1 MPVFDFHTHTTISDG
16 HADALEMAR
25 RCQKNGYAAYVCS
38 DHVDEGTVGGRVPEI
53 VAACR
58 RVADELGLS
67 AIPAVEVTRVAPE
80 RVARVAAKARSLGA
94 LLVVVHG
101 ETLGDFPQ
109 PGLNLAATSC
119 SDVDI
124 LGHPGL
130 ITPQAAEQA
139 QARGIHLEISA
150 AGLHGL
156 TNGHVAR
163 VALEVGASLVLDSD
177 AHRPESLLTPE
188 RAQQVLAGSGLS
200 LEGVARVAQLAPLAV
215 LARRGIE
222 LAEEPGALASRL
234 PGDQG

>member
-1 MPVFDFHTHTTISDG
+1 VSVFDFHTHTTISDG
-16 HADALEMAR
+16 HADAMEMAR

-38 DHVDEGTVGGRVPEI
+38 DHVDEGTVGRRVPEI
-53 VAACR
+53 VAACL
-58 RVADELGLS
+58 RVADELGIR
-67 AIPAVEVTRVAPE
+67 AIPAVEVTRVAPD
-80 RVARVAAKARSLGA
+80 RLAKVAAKARSLGA

-109 PGLNLAATSC
+109 PGLNLAAARC

-130 ITPQAAEQA
+130 ISHEAAEQA
-139 QARGIHLEISA
+139 RLNQIHLEISA

-156 TNGHVAR
+156 TNGHVAK

-177 AHRPESLLTPE
+177 AHRPESLLTTE
-188 RAQQVLAGSGLS
+188 RARQVLAGSGLT
-200 LEGVARVAQLAPLAV
+200 LEGVAQVAELAPFSV

-222 LAEEPGALASRL
+222 LPLVPKS
-234 PGDQG
+234 